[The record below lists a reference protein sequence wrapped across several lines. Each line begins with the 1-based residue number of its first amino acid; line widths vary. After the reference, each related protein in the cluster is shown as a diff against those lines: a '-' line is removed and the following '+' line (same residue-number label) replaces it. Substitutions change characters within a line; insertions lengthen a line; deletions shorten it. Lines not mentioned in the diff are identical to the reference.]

1 MMIETKGNK
10 IVGIRNEEVQ
20 ANTKLYKVVFQ
31 PTEKDDT
38 KTIELNTL
46 TASRMEAGEAQQKDY
61 YYMEIT
67 HIPTGK
73 TVFTYTD
80 GKVWEYT
87 EEFEMMILKKEE
99 EEEME
104 KLKKD
109 IKSALKEYNVAI
121 EEPNINYMV
130 VDIND
135 NLFLEVDY
143 FDQTTSEKNRGN
155 FLVTLHRPAYCEEVI
170 KTKDIQEVQDAILN
184 IIKEEVKEMKTI
196 ISKDNKEIRILSA
209 TSEEVTPF
217 EMEIV
222 EALNNNYILDEIE
235 SNGEIEIATNGEYI
249 ELNGYEYLAFTDYE
263 DAEQRAI
270 EYAEEIMLDCG
281 LTDDLILEADLQG
294 LIYNQWFIDFWEE
307 QHSFMAYDEGIEY
320 IATEE
325 ELEQME
331 AGELTADEVRENYFN
346 SLQSSIKGQEVEEFK
361 FQFGEEYFN
370 NLLIKENLIDTEA
383 LAKWCVYMDG
393 VAHYLASY
401 DGEEISEGELYL
413 YRVN

>member
-1 MMIETKGNK
+1 MKK
-10 IVGIRNEEVQ
+10 
-20 ANTKLYKVVFQ
+20 
-31 PTEKDDT
+31 
-38 KTIELNTL
+38 LNTL
-46 TASRMEAGEAQQKDY
+46 TAKQFKE
-61 YYMEIT
+61 
-67 HIPTGK
+67 
-73 TVFTYTD
+73 FTK
-80 GKVWEYT
+80 G
-87 EEFEMMILKKEE
+87 
-99 EEEME
+99 
-104 KLKKD
+104 

-121 EEPNINYMV
+121 EEPSINYMI

-155 FLVTLHRPAYCEEVI
+155 FLVTLHRTAYCEEVI

-196 ISKDNKEIRILSA
+196 ISKDNKEIRITSA
-209 TSEEVTPF
+209 IGEEITPF

-235 SNGEIEIATNGEYI
+235 ANGEIEVLTDGDYI
-249 ELNGYEYLAFTDYE
+249 NLNGYEYLVFNNYE
-263 DAEQRAI
+263 YAEQRAI

-281 LTDDLILEADLQG
+281 LTDNLIWEAELQG
-294 LIYNQWFIDFWEE
+294 LIDNQWFIDFWEE

-331 AGELTADEVRENYFN
+331 AGELTAEEIRENYFN

-361 FQFGEEYFN
+361 YQFGEEYFN
-370 NLLIKENLIDTEA
+370 EILTKENLIDITA
-383 LAKWCVYMDG
+383 LAKWCVDIDG

-401 DGEEISEGELYL
+401 DGEEISENNLYL

>member
-1 MMIETKGNK
+1 MKK
-10 IVGIRNEEVQ
+10 
-20 ANTKLYKVVFQ
+20 
-31 PTEKDDT
+31 
-38 KTIELNTL
+38 LNTL
-46 TASRMEAGEAQQKDY
+46 TAKQFKE
-61 YYMEIT
+61 
-67 HIPTGK
+67 
-73 TVFTYTD
+73 FTK
-80 GKVWEYT
+80 G
-87 EEFEMMILKKEE
+87 
-99 EEEME
+99 
-104 KLKKD
+104 

-121 EEPNINYMV
+121 EEPSINYMI

-155 FLVTLHRPAYCEEVI
+155 FLVTLHRTAYCEEVI

-196 ISKDNKEIRILSA
+196 ISKDNKEIRITSA
-209 TSEEVTPF
+209 IGEEITPF

-235 SNGEIEIATNGEYI
+235 ANGEIEVLTDGDYI
-249 ELNGYEYLAFTDYE
+249 NLNGYEYLVFNNYE
-263 DAEQRAI
+263 YAEQRAI

-281 LTDDLILEADLQG
+281 LTDNLIWEAELQG
-294 LIYNQWFIDFWEE
+294 LIDNQWFIDFWEE

-331 AGELTADEVRENYFN
+331 AGELTAEEIRENYFN
-346 SLQSSIKGQEVEEFK
+346 SLQSSIKGQEIEEFK
-361 FQFGEEYFN
+361 YQFGDEYFHQM
-370 NLLIKENLIDTEA
+370 IKEENLIDITA
-383 LAKWCVYMDG
+383 LAKWCVDIDG

-401 DGEEISEGELYL
+401 DGEEISENNLYL